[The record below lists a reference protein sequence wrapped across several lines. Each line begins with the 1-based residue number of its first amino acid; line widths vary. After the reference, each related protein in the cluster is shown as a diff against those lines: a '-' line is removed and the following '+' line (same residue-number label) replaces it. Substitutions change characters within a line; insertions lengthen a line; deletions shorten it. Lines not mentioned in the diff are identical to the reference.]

1 MARVEWPV
9 EVVYGAPVPDVRWV
23 RLAPGSSVLDAIRRS
38 GLLDDHPGLD
48 IRARRVG
55 IFGRFAALSDRV
67 RAFDRVE
74 IYAPLPEDPKEGRR
88 RRAAVKKRTSCKCGA
103 GSDAAPRRR
112 AQASRS

>member
-38 GLLDDHPGLD
+38 GLLDDYPGLD

-55 IFGRFAALSDRV
+55 IFGRFAALSDPV
-67 RAFDRVE
+67 KAFDRVE

-88 RRAAVKKRTSCKCGA
+88 RRAAVKSRMSRKCDA
-103 GSDAAPRRR
+103 GSGAAPRRC
-112 AQASRS
+112 AQASPS

>member
-9 EVVYGAPVPDVRWV
+9 EVVYGAVVPDVRWV
-23 RLAPGSSVLDAIRRS
+23 RVTPGSCVLDAIRQSR
-38 GLLDDHPGLD
+38 LLEDYPGLD

-88 RRAAVKKRTSCKCGA
+88 RRAAVKSGTSRKCGA
-103 GSDAAPRRR
+103 GSDGASRRY
-112 AQASRS
+112 AQASHS